1 MKNYQSIV
9 HSPTNLLLCKEIA
22 TSLDDEDEAASI
34 FEDFY
39 EDDYIKLLLDRET
52 TTTNGVVLQMQQ
64 QNSLILRARLDGIHY
79 ILTKREV
86 LGFRYQTAYSSVTF
100 LDRFLSRRSID
111 VEKPWAIRLLSI
123 ACLSLAAKME
133 ESSTMPALS
142 DLCGDDYKFESSVIQ
157 RMELLV
163 LNTLEWKMGS
173 ITPFSFV
180 QFFAEK
186 FRNRTKI
193 GLSRT
198 AHITLATIRDVNIMM
213 CHKPSV
219 IAAAATLVALDHGYT
234 REALHH
240 KIAPL
245 ISTHSIKIE
254 EVISCYYVLK
264 ETEIERLNLSEGI
277 KSPELSPTELQR
289 VDDTYGS
296 YSGGGAK
303 RKRLVFNQTDEF
315 GDLNITKEKS
325 HEISKN

>member
-1 MKNYQSIV
+1 MENYQSIV

-39 EDDYIKLLLDRET
+39 EDDYIKLLLDRES
-52 TTTNGVVLQMQQ
+52 TTNGGLLQMQQ
-64 QNSLILRARLDGIHY
+64 QNSWILRARLDGIHY

-86 LGFRYQTAYSSVTF
+86 LGFRYQTAYTSVTF

-111 VEKPWAIRLLSI
+111 VEKSWAIRLLSI

-133 ESSTMPALS
+133 ETTLPALS
-142 DLCGDDYKFESSVIQ
+142 DLCADDYKFESSVIQ

-163 LNTLEWKMGS
+163 LNTLEWEMGS

-198 AHITLATIRDVNIMM
+198 AHITLATIRDVNIMT

-245 ISTHSIKIE
+245 ISTHAIKIE
-254 EVISCYYVLK
+254 EVIACYYIIK
-264 ETEIERLNLSEGI
+264 EMEVERLNLSERV

-289 VDDTYGS
+289 ADDAYGS

-315 GDLNITKEKS
+315 GDLNIKKEKS
-325 HEISKN
+325 HEISKD

>member
-1 MKNYQSIV
+1 MENYQSIV

-39 EDDYIKLLLDRET
+39 EDDYIKLLLDRES
-52 TTTNGVVLQMQQ
+52 TTNGGLLQMQQ
-64 QNSLILRARLDGIHY
+64 QNSWILRARLDAIHY

-86 LGFRYQTAYSSVTF
+86 LGFRYQTAYTSVTF

-111 VEKPWAIRLLSI
+111 VEKSWAIRLLSI

-133 ESSTMPALS
+133 ETTLPALS
-142 DLCGDDYKFESSVIQ
+142 DLCADDYKFESSVIQ

-163 LNTLEWKMGS
+163 LNTLEWEMGS

-198 AHITLATIRDVNIMM
+198 AHITLATIR
-213 CHKPSV
+213 
-219 IAAAATLVALDHGYT
+219 
-234 REALHH
+234 
-240 KIAPL
+240 
-245 ISTHSIKIE
+245 
-254 EVISCYYVLK
+254 
-264 ETEIERLNLSEGI
+264 
-277 KSPELSPTELQR
+277 
-289 VDDTYGS
+289 
-296 YSGGGAK
+296 
-303 RKRLVFNQTDEF
+303 
-315 GDLNITKEKS
+315 
-325 HEISKN
+325 